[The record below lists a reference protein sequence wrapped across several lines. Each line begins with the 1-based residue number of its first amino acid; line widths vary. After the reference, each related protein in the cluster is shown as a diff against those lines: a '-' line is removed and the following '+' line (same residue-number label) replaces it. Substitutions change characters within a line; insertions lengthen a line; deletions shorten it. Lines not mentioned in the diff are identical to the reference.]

1 MQLPPVLRDLYL
13 DRHPFIVVQKGAQVG
28 VSEWMLNQ
36 ALWAADTLLGGRGN
50 ALYVMPTEAVMRDFV
65 QARVDSAIAASAYLS
80 ARVHPEPPVRAV
92 DRTGLKRFGEA
103 HAYFRGG
110 DRGQLITVDA
120 DIVLLDEFDRM
131 DPETLAL
138 AQQRIASSR
147 LGWLRA
153 ASTPSAPETGINRL
167 FMLSD
172 QRRYLLP
179 CPGCGLEQAVGRQN

>member
-1 MQLPPVLRDLYL
+1 MPP
-13 DRHPFIVVQKGAQVG
+13 HG
-28 VSEWMLNQ
+28 
-36 ALWAADTLLGGRGN
+36 
-50 ALYVMPTEAVMRDFV
+50 
-65 QARVDSAIAASAYLS
+65 
-80 ARVHPEPPVRAV
+80 
-92 DRTGLKRFGEA
+92 FGEA

-167 FMLSD
+167 FLESD
-172 QRRYLLP
+172 QRHYLLP
-179 CPGCGLEQAVGRQN
+179 CPGCGLEQALTLDNLDAERVLELWIGAGPVGRGPLGSHSSVERCSPRLPPASALLAEGEPRADRARSRVAFTGGGAAVPEPGDGGGLPP